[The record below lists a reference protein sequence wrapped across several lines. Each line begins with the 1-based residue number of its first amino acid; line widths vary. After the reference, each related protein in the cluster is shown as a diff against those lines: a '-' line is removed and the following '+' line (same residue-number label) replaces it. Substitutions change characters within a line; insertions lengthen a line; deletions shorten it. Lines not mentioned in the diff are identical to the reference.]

1 MTALLRACKVSINF
15 PLIAEPLESAINFKM
30 KYKNSPVTPD
40 QLPFRLFCSVCALL
54 FLLTANVAT
63 GSAQTPVPKPL
74 PRSDN
79 QIWNET
85 QVNVGINQRVELN
98 FLQFAR
104 FGSNVSFRSDT
115 RTGLGVIIKLN
126 KYYSIQPTYVYQ
138 YGHPGD
144 GRKAFSHRLYVDN
157 LIKFQAKKVS
167 FPSRVRVERIVRH
180 GRVDLWNF
188 RIRPGIEIPLK
199 LGGHPFSLYA
209 NNEIFY
215 DTFYKAWTRNRFIAG
230 VSKKFNNNFTMD
242 FFYQVQNDSFAR
254 PGNTKVFG
262 TTLKFKFHQK
272 K

>member
-1 MTALLRACKVSINF
+1 MQKKDCHIRLDKLAL
-15 PLIAEPLESAINFKM
+15 
-30 KYKNSPVTPD
+30 
-40 QLPFRLFCSVCALL
+40 RLFCSVVASL
-54 FLLTANVAT
+54 FLIMANIT
-63 GSAQTPVPKPL
+63 TSSAQTPIPKPL

-85 QVNVGINQRVELN
+85 QVNVALTKRVELN

-104 FGSNVSFRSDT
+104 VGSNVSFRSDT
-115 RTGLGVIIKLN
+115 RTGLGVIIKFN

-138 YGHPGD
+138 YGHPGE
-144 GRKAFSHRLYVDN
+144 GRKAFSHRLFVDN
-157 LIKFQAKKVS
+157 LIKFEVKKMI

-199 LGGHPFSLYA
+199 LGGHSFSLYA

-242 FFYQVQNDSFAR
+242 FFYQVQNDGFAR
-254 PGNTKVFG
+254 PGNSKVFS